1 MALQLVPAKETAISP
16 VCPLNQSTIEVN
28 LFLADKNW
36 LLKFKYVICIFYESG
51 LYFL

>member
-36 LLKFKYVICIFYESG
+36 LRGCVWI
-51 LYFL
+51 LYFGNAF